1 MAGTFLSMLLPFL
14 STVVAAVGIVLT
26 ARGRG
31 THGRAAVI
39 GMLGCVA
46 LLLNGLLQ
54 ILQAILLNVVIESVG
69 LAAMGIVIMV
79 LNLLYFLLTTTG
91 VALLIWAVV
100 ARRAPQPQP
109 GPQQP
114 GWHQQPP
121 APYQHPQQGWQQ
133 PPSYPSR

>member
-31 THGRAAVI
+31 AHGRAAVI

-100 ARRAPQPQP
+100 ARRAPQQP
-109 GPQQP
+109 ASPAPGWQQP
-114 GWHQQPP
+114 YPP
-121 APYQHPQQGWQQ
+121 PPPPQQGWHQ
-133 PPSYPSR
+133 PPPR